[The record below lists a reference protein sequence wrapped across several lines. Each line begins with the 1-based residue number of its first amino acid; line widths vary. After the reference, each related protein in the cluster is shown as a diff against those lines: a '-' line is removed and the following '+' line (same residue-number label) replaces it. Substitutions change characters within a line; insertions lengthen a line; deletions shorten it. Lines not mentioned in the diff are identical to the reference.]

1 MSHRERERKEGARG
15 KVRTGGRDGRSG
27 RPHPLARIS
36 RRWPASHLELPG
48 SCLPVERRKKTRGNF
63 PKTPCILVKFVEI
76 LNREELRE
84 F

>member
-1 MSHRERERKEGARG
+1 
-15 KVRTGGRDGRSG
+15 
-27 RPHPLARIS
+27 
-36 RRWPASHLELPG
+36 
-48 SCLPVERRKKTRGNF
+48 LPVERRKKTRGNF